1 MFFLIYQSRPLFVY
15 FRPFLITISILQ
27 IEKSVDGVLGIRTQ
41 GHIIVGADNTIE
53 LWQPL
58 PSTHVVLVK
67 VSGPSYNS
75 TRGANFWGT
84 KNENFFEKCFW
95 WWSSDPS
102 PSSRAKNFLKLQKFS
117 FVHSSEFCW
126 SKQKVWLLSL

>member
-1 MFFLIYQSRPLFVY
+1 MSLFENFFIWANPGLYFVY

-75 TRGANFWGT
+75 TRGANF
-84 KNENFFEKCFW
+84 
-95 WWSSDPS
+95 
-102 PSSRAKNFLKLQKFS
+102 
-117 FVHSSEFCW
+117 
-126 SKQKVWLLSL
+126 